1 MTTGVADMTSDMKQ
15 IIVPKENAV
24 FWMDKNGIWHN
35 EHGKFEHPKIIAY
48 FHKSIRKDDQGYHV
62 YQIRDGCEE
71 KVYFPYEDT
80 ALFVVDLKD
89 NQTLVLNTTDTL
101 PLDPSQLFTRD
112 DSLYIDTPEHC
123 IKFGQ
128 RALMKL
134 ARLLEE
140 KEDRLFVVLDGKAHE
155 IRQEPSA

>member
-1 MTTGVADMTSDMKQ
+1 MASDMKQ

-24 FWMDKNGIWHN
+24 FWMDENGFWHN

-80 ALFVVDLKD
+80 ALFVVDLKGTD
-89 NQTLVLNTTDTL
+89 TLVLNTTDTV
-101 PLDPSQLFTRD
+101 PLNPSQLFTRND
-112 DSLYIDTPEHC
+112 NLYMQTPEHC

-128 RALMKL
+128 RALIKL
-134 ARLLEE
+134 SGHIEE
-140 KEDRLFVVLDGKAHE
+140 KGDRLFLVMDGKPHE
-155 IRQEPSA
+155 IQQKPPT

>member
-1 MTTGVADMTSDMKQ
+1 MTSDMKQ

-101 PLDPSQLFTRD
+101 PLDPSRLFTRD
-112 DSLYIDTPEHC
+112 DNLYIDTPEHC

-140 KEDRLFVVLDGKAHE
+140 KEDRLFLVLDGTAHE

>member
-1 MTTGVADMTSDMKQ
+1 MTSGLEQ
-15 IIVPKENAV
+15 IIIPKENAV
-24 FWMDKNGIWHN
+24 FWLDKNGVWYN

-62 YQIRDGCEE
+62 FQVREGYEE

-80 ALFVVDLKD
+80 ALFVFDMKGTG
-89 NQTLVLNTTDTL
+89 TLVLNTTDTL
-101 PLDPSQLFTRD
+101 PLDPSQLYTCSD
-112 DSLYIDTPEHC
+112 NLYVQTPEHR

-134 ARLLEE
+134 ARLLVE
-140 KEDRLFVVLDGKAHE
+140 KDERLFLVLDGTAHE
-155 IRQEPSA
+155 IRQENDPAGA

>member
-1 MTTGVADMTSDMKQ
+1 MASEIKQ

-89 NQTLVLNTTDTL
+89 LHTLVLNTTDIIA
-101 PLDPSQLFTRD
+101 LDPSQLFTQD
-112 DSLYIDTPEHC
+112 DSLYVQTPEHR

-134 ARLLEE
+134 ASHLEE
-140 KEDRLFVVLDGKAHE
+140 KQDRLFLVLDGTAHE
-155 IRQEPSA
+155 IRQTPPSS

>member
-1 MTTGVADMTSDMKQ
+1 MASEKAR
-15 IIVPKENAV
+15 IIIPKENAV

-35 EHGKFEHPKIIAY
+35 KHGKFEHPKIIAY

-80 ALFVVDLKD
+80 ALFVVDVKD
-89 NQTLVLNTTDTL
+89 TRTLVLNTTDTL
-101 PLDPSQLFTRD
+101 PLDPSRLFIRD
-112 DSLYIDTPEHC
+112 DNLYIDTPEHR

-128 RALMKL
+128 RALMTL
-134 ARLLEE
+134 ADHLEE
-140 KEDRLFVVLDGKAHE
+140 KEDRLFLVLDSMAHE
-155 IRQEPSA
+155 IRQEPPS

>member
-1 MTTGVADMTSDMKQ
+1 MTSHVKQ
-15 IIVPKENAV
+15 IVIPKEKAV
-24 FWMDKNGIWHN
+24 FRLDKNGIWQN

-62 YQIRDGCEE
+62 FQVRDQCEE

-80 ALFVVDLKD
+80 ALFVFDIKGTD
-89 NQTLVLNTTDTL
+89 TLVLNTTQTI
-101 PLDPSQLFTRD
+101 PLDPSQLFIRND
-112 DSLYIDTPEHC
+112 NLYMQTPEHC

-134 ARLLEE
+134 SRMLME
-140 KEDRLFVVLDGKAHE
+140 KQDRLFLVLDGTDHE
-155 IRQEPSA
+155 IEQKPD

>member
-101 PLDPSQLFTRD
+101 PLDPSRLFTRD
-112 DSLYIDTPEHC
+112 DNLYIDTPEHC

-140 KEDRLFVVLDGKAHE
+140 KEDRLFLVLDGTAHE

>member
-1 MTTGVADMTSDMKQ
+1 MASDMKQ
-15 IIVPKENAV
+15 IIIPRENAV

-89 NQTLVLNTTDTL
+89 NKTLVLNTTDTL

-112 DSLYIDTPEHC
+112 DSLYVDTPEHC

-134 ARLLEE
+134 AGLLEE
-140 KEDRLFVVLDGKAHE
+140 KQDRLFLVLDGTAHE
-155 IRQEPSA
+155 IRQEPSS

>member
-1 MTTGVADMTSDMKQ
+1 MASDMKH
-15 IIVPKENAV
+15 IIIPNENAV
-24 FWMDKNGIWHN
+24 FWMDENGFWHN

-80 ALFVVDLKD
+80 ALFVVDLKGTD
-89 NQTLVLNTTDTL
+89 TLVLNTTDTI
-101 PLDPSQLFTRD
+101 PLDPSRVFIQND
-112 DSLYIDTPEHC
+112 NLYIQTPEHR

-128 RALMKL
+128 RALIKL
-134 ARLLEE
+134 SGHIEE
-140 KEDRLFVVLDGKAHE
+140 KGDRLFLLLDGNAHE
-155 IRQEPSA
+155 IQQPPPS

>member
-1 MTTGVADMTSDMKQ
+1 MASHVKQ
-15 IIVPKENAV
+15 IVIPKEKAV
-24 FWMDKNGIWHN
+24 FRLDKNGIWHN

-62 YQIRDGCEE
+62 FQVRDQCEE

-80 ALFVVDLKD
+80 ALFVFDLKET
-89 NQTLVLNTTDTL
+89 NTLVLNTTETI
-101 PLDPSQLFTRD
+101 PLDPSRLFTRND
-112 DSLYIDTPEHC
+112 NLYMQTPEHC

-134 ARLLEE
+134 SRMLME
-140 KEDRLFVVLDGKAHE
+140 KQDRLFLVLDGTTHE
-155 IRQEPSA
+155 IQQKPD

>member
-1 MTTGVADMTSDMKQ
+1 MASDMKQ

-24 FWMDKNGIWHN
+24 FWMDENGFWHN

-80 ALFVVDLKD
+80 ALFVVDLKGTD
-89 NQTLVLNTTDTL
+89 TLVLNTTDTI
-101 PLDPSQLFTRD
+101 PLEPSRLFTRND
-112 DSLYIDTPEHC
+112 NLDIDTPEHR

-128 RALMKL
+128 RALIKL
-134 ARLLEE
+134 SGHIEE
-140 KEDRLFVVLDGKAHE
+140 KEDRLFLVLDGAAHE
-155 IRQEPSA
+155 IRQKPSS

>member
-1 MTTGVADMTSDMKQ
+1 
-15 IIVPKENAV
+15 
-24 FWMDKNGIWHN
+24 
-35 EHGKFEHPKIIAY
+35 
-48 FHKSIRKDDQGYHV
+48 
-62 YQIRDGCEE
+62 
-71 KVYFPYEDT
+71 
-80 ALFVVDLKD
+80 

-140 KEDRLFVVLDGKAHE
+140 KEDRLYVVLDGKAHE

>member
-89 NQTLVLNTTDTL
+89 NHTLVLNTTNTL
-101 PLDPSQLFTRD
+101 PLDPSRLFTRD
-112 DSLYIDTPEHC
+112 DNLYIDTPEHC

-140 KEDRLFVVLDGKAHE
+140 KEDRLFLVLDGTAHE
-155 IRQEPSA
+155 IRQEPSS

>member
-1 MTTGVADMTSDMKQ
+1 MTSDMKQ

-89 NQTLVLNTTDTL
+89 NHTLVLNTTDTL
-101 PLDPSQLFTRD
+101 PLDPSRLFTRD
-112 DSLYIDTPEHC
+112 DNLYIDTPEHC

-140 KEDRLFVVLDGKAHE
+140 KEDRLFLVLDGTAHE
-155 IRQEPSA
+155 IRQEPSS